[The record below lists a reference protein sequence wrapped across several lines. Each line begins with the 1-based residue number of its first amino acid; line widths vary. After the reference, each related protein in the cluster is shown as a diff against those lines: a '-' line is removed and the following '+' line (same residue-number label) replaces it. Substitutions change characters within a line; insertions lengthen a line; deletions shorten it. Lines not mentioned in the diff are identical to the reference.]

1 MERQSDKLY
10 TSSIKFDKRLY
21 KQDIKGSKVH
31 AEMLGNQGILTV
43 EESKLICD
51 GLEQIRLE
59 IQEGVFQFSQEFEDI
74 HMNVEKAL
82 FEKIGSLAGKLHT
95 GRSRNDQI
103 ALDLRMFVKE
113 SAQEIWDGLLELR
126 RLILA
131 KADKNIGVYLPGYT
145 HLQRGQPV
153 SLAHHLLA
161 YYEMFKRDCIRFVAV
176 YESADVMPLG
186 SGALAGTTYS
196 LDREWVANKLG
207 FKNLTTN
214 SMDAVSDRDFLLDF
228 HSASAICSVHISR
241 LCEEIVIWTSEEFDF
256 AKLGSDYTTGSSM
269 MPQKRNPDFAEIG
282 RAKSGR
288 VFGNLVAM
296 LTILKGLPLTYN
308 RDLQEDKE
316 PLFDT
321 FDTISKTVR
330 VITSMLNTIVFNE
343 DKMRLAIDNSNVLA
357 TDIAD
362 YLVRKGMPFR
372 EAHGIVKKLTD
383 YVLETKQNI
392 HELPLE
398 KYKSF
403 SELFES
409 DVTSITIENSIN
421 SRNVF
426 GGTALKNIKSSIKIA
441 EGHLVEETRKGF
453 ND

>member
-1 MERQSDKLY
+1 MERKSDKSY

-21 KQDIKGSKVH
+21 TQDIKGSKAH

-59 IQEGVFQFSQEFEDI
+59 IKDGAFQFSEEFEDI
-74 HMNVEKAL
+74 HMNIEKAL

-113 SAQEIWDGLLELR
+113 STQEILEGLLELR
-126 RLILA
+126 KSIIA

-161 YYEMFKRDCIRFVAV
+161 YYEMFKRDCIRFVGV

-196 LDREWVANKLG
+196 LDREWVGNKLG

-241 LCEEIVIWTSEEFDF
+241 ICEEIVIWTSEEFDF
-256 AKLGSDYTTGSSM
+256 AKLGGDYTTGSSM

-288 VFGNLVAM
+288 VFGNLIAM

-330 VITSMLNTIVFNE
+330 IITSMLNTIAFNE
-343 DKMRLAIDNSNVLA
+343 DKMRSAIDNSNVLA

-372 EAHGIVKKLTD
+372 EAHGIVKNLTD

-403 SELFES
+403 SELFEP

-426 GGTALKNIKSSIKIA
+426 GGTALKNIKSSIKTA
-441 EGHLVEETRKGF
+441 KGHLEDEIRKGI

>member
-372 EAHGIVKKLTD
+372 EAHGIVKNLTD

-441 EGHLVEETRKGF
+441 EGHLGEETRKGF

>member
-372 EAHGIVKKLTD
+372 EAHGIVKNLTD

-441 EGHLVEETRKGF
+441 EGHLREETRKGF

>member
-1 MERQSDKLY
+1 MERKSDKSY

-21 KQDIKGSKVH
+21 TQDIKGSKAH

-43 EESKLICD
+43 EESKLICE

-59 IQEGVFQFSQEFEDI
+59 IQDGVFQFSEEFEDI
-74 HMNVEKAL
+74 HMNIEKGL
-82 FEKIGSLAGKLHT
+82 FEKIGALAGKLHT

-113 SAQEIWDGLLELR
+113 STQDIWEGLLDLR
-126 RLILA
+126 RLILVE
-131 KADKNIGVYLPGYT
+131 ADKNIGVYLPGYT

-161 YYEMFKRDCIRFVAV
+161 YYEMFKRDCIRFVGV

-186 SGALAGTTYS
+186 SGALAGTTYA
-196 LDREWVANKLG
+196 LDRESVAKKLG

-256 AKLGSDYTTGSSM
+256 TKLDCDYTTGSSM

-321 FDTISKTVR
+321 FDTISKTIR
-330 VITSMLNTIVFNE
+330 IITSILNTIVFNK
-343 DKMRLAIDNSNVLA
+343 DKMRSAIDNSNVLA

-372 EAHGIVKKLTD
+372 EAHGIVKNLTD

-421 SRNVF
+421 SRDVF
-426 GGTALKNIKSSIKIA
+426 GGTALKNIKSSIKTA
-441 EGHLVEETRKGF
+441 KGHLEDEIRKGI

>member
-1 MERQSDKLY
+1 MERKTDKSY

-21 KQDIKGSKVH
+21 AQDIKGSKAH
-31 AEMLGNQGILTV
+31 AEMLANQGILTL
-43 EESKLICD
+43 EESKLICG

-59 IQEGVFQFSQEFEDI
+59 INDGLFEFSEDFEDI
-74 HMNVEKAL
+74 HMNIEKAL
-82 FEKIGSLAGKLHT
+82 FEKIGSVAGKLHT

-103 ALDLRMFVKE
+103 ALDLRIFVKE
-113 SAQEIWDGLLELR
+113 SVQAIWEELLELR
-126 RLILA
+126 KSILD
-131 KADKNIGVYLPGYT
+131 KASRNMEVYLPGYT

-161 YYEMFKRDCIRFVAV
+161 FHEMFKRDSVRFLRD
-176 YESADVMPLG
+176 YEYADVMPLG
-186 SGALAGTTYS
+186 SGALAGTTYP

-207 FKNLTTN
+207 FKNLSVN
-214 SMDAVSDRDFLLDF
+214 SMDAVSDRDFLMDF
-228 HSASAICSVHISR
+228 HSASAICAVHISR

-256 AKLGSDYTTGSSM
+256 AKLGSAFTTGSSM

-321 FDTISKTVR
+321 FDTMSKTLE
-330 VITSMLNTIVFNE
+330 VINSMLSSITFNKN
-343 DKMRLAIDNSNVLA
+343 KMRSAIDNSNVLA

-372 EAHGIVKKLTD
+372 EAHGIVNDLTD
-383 YVLETKQNI
+383 YALETKQNI
-392 HELPLE
+392 HELSLE

-403 SELFES
+403 SELFEV
-409 DVTSITIENSIN
+409 DVTDITIEHSIN
-421 SRNVF
+421 SRNIF
-426 GGTALKNIKSSIKIA
+426 GGTALKNIESSIKIA
-441 EGHLVEETRKGF
+441 EENLKKETQNGIR
-453 ND
+453 D

>member
-1 MERQSDKLY
+1 MERKSY

-21 KQDIKGSKVH
+21 AQDIKGSKVH
-31 AEMLGNQGILTV
+31 AEMLGNQGILTG

-59 IQEGVFQFSQEFEDI
+59 IKDGMFQFSEEFEDI
-74 HMNVEKAL
+74 HMNIEKAL

-113 SAQEIWDGLLELR
+113 SVQEVWGVLFELR
-126 RLILA
+126 KSIIA
-131 KADKNIGVYLPGYT
+131 KAEENIEVYLPGYT

-161 YYEMFKRDCIRFVAV
+161 YYEMFTRDYVRFSRVH
-176 YESADVMPLG
+176 ESADVMPLG

-196 LDREWVANKLG
+196 LDRKWVADKLG
-207 FKNLTTN
+207 FKKLSAN
-214 SMDAVSDRDFLLDF
+214 SMDAVSDRDFLLDL
-228 HSASAICSVHISR
+228 HSSSAICVVHISR
-241 LCEEIVIWTSEEFDF
+241 LCEEIVIWTSEEFSF
-256 AKLGSDYTTGSSM
+256 AKLGQDYTTGSSM

-321 FDTISKTVR
+321 IDTISKTLK
-330 VITSMLNTIVFNE
+330 IMKSMLDTIDFNE
-343 DKMRLAIDNSNVLA
+343 AKMRSAIDNSNVLA

-362 YLVRKGMPFR
+362 YLVGKGMPFR
-372 EAHGIVKKLTD
+372 EAHGIVNKLTD
-383 YVLETKQNI
+383 YALETKQNI

-398 KYKSF
+398 TYKNF
-403 SELFES
+403 SKLFEL
-409 DVTSITIENSIN
+409 DVTRITIENSIN

-426 GGTALKNIKSSIKIA
+426 GGTALKNIKASIKTA
-441 EGHLVEETRKGF
+441 NGDLEEQTEIGI

>member
-196 LDREWVANKLG
+196 LDREWVGNKLG

-372 EAHGIVKKLTD
+372 EAHGIVKNLTD

-441 EGHLVEETRKGF
+441 EGHLGEETRKGF

>member
-1 MERQSDKLY
+1 MERKTDKSY

-21 KQDIKGSKVH
+21 AQDIKGSKAH
-31 AEMLGNQGILTV
+31 AEMLANQGILTV
-43 EESKLICD
+43 EESKLICG

-59 IQEGVFQFSQEFEDI
+59 INDGLFEFSEDFEDI
-74 HMNVEKAL
+74 HMNIEKAL
-82 FEKIGSLAGKLHT
+82 FEKIGSVAGKLHT

-103 ALDLRMFVKE
+103 ALDLRIFVKE
-113 SAQEIWDGLLELR
+113 SVQAIWEELLELR
-126 RLILA
+126 KSILD
-131 KADKNIGVYLPGYT
+131 KASRNMEVYLPGYT

-161 YYEMFKRDCIRFVAV
+161 FHEMFKRDSVRFLRV
-176 YESADVMPLG
+176 YEYADVMPLG
-186 SGALAGTTYS
+186 SGALAGTTYP

-207 FKNLTTN
+207 FKNLSVN
-214 SMDAVSDRDFLLDF
+214 SMDAVSDRDFLIDF
-228 HSASAICSVHISR
+228 HSASAICAVHISR

-256 AKLGSDYTTGSSM
+256 AKLGSDFTTGSSM

-288 VFGNLVAM
+288 VFGNLVSI

-321 FDTISKTVR
+321 FDTMSKTLE
-330 VITSMLNTIVFNE
+330 VINSMLSSITFNKN
-343 DKMRLAIDNSNVLA
+343 KMRSAIDNSNVLA

-372 EAHGIVKKLTD
+372 EAHGIVNDLTD

-392 HELPLE
+392 HELSLE

-403 SELFES
+403 SELFEV
-409 DVTSITIENSIN
+409 DVTDITIEHSIN
-421 SRNVF
+421 SRNIF
-426 GGTALKNIKSSIKIA
+426 GGTALKNIESSIKIA
-441 EGHLVEETRKGF
+441 KENLKKEKQNGIR
-453 ND
+453 D